1 MEALLIQLFAGTLS
15 CICLKKR
22 FVKRQ
27 YTYFN
32 CIIVGIFG
40 GGFGGQALSPDIN
53 VMNISSVI
61 NLIISGGFCGV
72 SLMIVIFILRVIKIF
87 YLQANSYMR
96 FKYASYSNN

>member
-72 SLMIVIFILRVIKIF
+72 SLMIFIFILRVI
-87 YLQANSYMR
+87 YNDL
-96 FKYASYSNN
+96 NNIRQN